1 MKLPKHWKEYA
12 LAAGVV
18 VVGLILL
25 VVATN
30 ASASRWGHDH
40 DDNGVDNDTD
50 GCLCVSGGLSDGDL
64 SRGLSL
70 AMASGGHELDFST
83 QDWQLSA
90 TYALQ
95 VNEDEEGAGSFK
107 LGKRWDRFADVLM
120 HVTYTPEQG
129 QDYGDWVIVGGTV
142 RF

>member
-1 MKLPKHWKEYA
+1 MRKDY
-12 LAAGVV
+12 VV
-18 VVGLILL
+18 TGGIVIVGLILL
-25 VVATN
+25 AAALDV
-30 ASASRWGHDH
+30 SAHKWDHAHTH
-40 DDNGVDNDTD
+40 DDYRDTNNDTN
-50 GCLCVSGGLSDGDL
+50 GCMCVSGGLSDGDL
-64 SRGLSL
+64 ARGLSL
-70 AMASGGHELDFST
+70 AMAAGGHELDFST

-129 QDYGDWVIVGGTV
+129 QDYGDWVVVGGTI